1 MENQF
6 AFNNQHLHCIATF
19 TSSSWLLADKLDN
32 SLVEILHI
40 NSSVR
45 FFTKNY
51 IFGCNLF
58 VISNCK

>member
-19 TSSSWLLADKLDN
+19 TSSNWLLADKLDN

-40 NSSVR
+40 NS
-45 FFTKNY
+45 FANQ
-51 IFGCNLF
+51 LL
-58 VISNCK
+58 